1 MSKLS
6 RISPVPGAGAVTGI
20 RITYV
25 EDTSIRPTGP
35 DGQGSDPQ
43 PIRVKVTHD
52 NTIQEADRA
61 KMLSTPRRI
70 SLTGAVEGE
79 ALFDGSG
86 DISIFTNGEI
96 ERDYKW
102 VRNKPKINGE
112 ELVGD
117 KTPHELGLQPE
128 GEYAN
133 AAISEAEVDSVVDGA
148 AGTEEDGVR
157 KYLGTDGLSHF
168 YGRLEQKFAAQ
179 EEGKEMSSNDFTD
192 EYMERLDALDPKKMI
207 TDDCAM
213 SKETIDRILNETDA
227 QIDGE

>member
-6 RISPVPGAGAVTGI
+6 SISPVPDAGAVTGI
-20 RITYV
+20 RISYKEGPSV
-25 EDTSIRPTGP
+25 RPADP
-35 DGQGSDPQ
+35 DEQGSGAQ
-43 PIRVKVTHD
+43 SIRVKITHD
-52 NTIQEADRA
+52 SVIQEADRA
-61 KMLSTPRRI
+61 KALSTPRRI

-86 DISIFTNGEI
+86 DISIYTEGEL

-112 ELVGD
+112 ELIGN

-128 GEYAN
+128 GDYA
-133 AAISEAEVDSVVDGA
+133 SEALSDADVDSVVDGTGG
-148 AGTEEDGVR
+148 AGEDGIG
-157 KYLGTDGLSHF
+157 KYLGAEGLSRF
-168 YGRLEQKFAAQ
+168 YGRLQQKFAAQ

-192 EYMERLDALDPKKMI
+192 EYMERLDAIDPEKMI
-207 TDDCAM
+207 TEDCAM
-213 SKETIDRILNETDA
+213 STETIDRILDEADA